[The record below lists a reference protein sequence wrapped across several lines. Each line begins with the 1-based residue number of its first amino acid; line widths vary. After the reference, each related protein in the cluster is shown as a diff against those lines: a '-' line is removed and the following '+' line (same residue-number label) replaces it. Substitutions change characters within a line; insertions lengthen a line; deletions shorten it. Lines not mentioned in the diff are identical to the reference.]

1 MSKKPD
7 HAKHSA
13 GGAGREALAPDMLL
27 FIRLVAATVIFAVS
41 LIVKMPAF
49 ASILLLVLSAA
60 VAGYDICLQA
70 VNSVENGDYFAT
82 PLVVVFIAAIS
93 YVIGFASEGAALI
106 LLYQIGLRLIA
117 YAAERTRKSAIEL
130 LRYQDEETVDKIKA
144 LLCEEQAGYME
155 IESTMRYSSGSILKI
170 AMIFAVVYAITL
182 PLFTSFSYTVS
193 IHRALTIILIAT
205 PMSVVAAM
213 PSTGIVGLCYSAQQG
228 VLFNKAATMEAT
240 GKVNIA
246 IFDKAGIFSEACPR
260 VLSVQS
266 DVLDSTTFMNFAA
279 HAVYYSEQPIA
290 RAIAAVNDQEYRL
303 DIISDFVDIPGRGV
317 DVKIGGAQLTLATSE
332 LFASRGVYVPQSGE
346 SEGRAYYMTV
356 SDRYVGKLV
365 LSSDVNDEAAEL
377 AEDMKELGVK
387 RCILLTEDGNDE
399 SQQLAEVLGFNEV
412 YGQCDTEKKL
422 RLVSDLS
429 EGSKNRILF
438 VYSSGIESHSSA
450 TVDMRVSPKAKY
462 ADATVSPDF
471 VANIPFS
478 MQVCRRMREIAV
490 ENAVFAFVIK
500 AILIFL
506 SIVGFCNVW
515 FAIFI
520 DMAAALA
527 TILNSIRVTNESL
540 LRSFQYKRGK

>member
-266 DVLDSTTFMNFAA
+266 DVLDSATFMNFAA

-450 TVDMRVSPKAKY
+450 AIDMRVSPKAKY
-462 ADATVSPDF
+462 ADATVLPDF

-478 MQVCRRMREIAV
+478 IQVCRRMREIAV

>member
-144 LLCEEQAGYME
+144 LLCEEQTGYME

-266 DVLDSTTFMNFAA
+266 DVLDSATFMNFAA

-332 LFASRGVYVPQSGE
+332 LFSSRGVYVPQSGE

-365 LSSDVNDEAAEL
+365 LSSDVNDEATEL

-387 RCILLTEDGNDE
+387 RCILLTEDGNNE

-429 EGSKNRILF
+429 EGAKNRILF

-450 TVDMRVSPKAKY
+450 AVDMRVSPKAKY
-462 ADATVSPDF
+462 ADATVLPDF

-478 MQVCRRMREIAV
+478 IQVCRRMREIAV

>member
-1 MSKKPD
+1 MSKRPD

-70 VNSVENGDYFAT
+70 INSVENGDYFAT

-450 TVDMRVSPKAKY
+450 AVDMRVSPKAKY
-462 ADATVSPDF
+462 ADATVLPDF

>member
-13 GGAGREALAPDMLL
+13 GGSGREALAPDMLL

-260 VLSVQS
+260 ILSVQS
-266 DVLDSTTFMNFAA
+266 DVLDSATFMNFAA

-387 RCILLTEDGNDE
+387 RCILLTEEGNDE

-450 TVDMRVSPKAKY
+450 AVDMRVSPKAKY
-462 ADATVSPDF
+462 ADATVLPDF

>member
-266 DVLDSTTFMNFAA
+266 DVLDSATFMNFAA

-387 RCILLTEDGNDE
+387 RCILLTEEGNDE

-450 TVDMRVSPKAKY
+450 AVDMRVSPKAKY
-462 ADATVSPDF
+462 ADATVLPDF

-478 MQVCRRMREIAV
+478 IQVCRRMREIAV

>member
-266 DVLDSTTFMNFAA
+266 DVLDSATFMNFAA

-450 TVDMRVSPKAKY
+450 AVDMRVSPKAKY
-462 ADATVSPDF
+462 ADATVLPDF

-540 LRSFQYKRGK
+540 LRSFRYKRGK

>member
-266 DVLDSTTFMNFAA
+266 DVLDSATFMNFAA

-450 TVDMRVSPKAKY
+450 AVDMRVSPKAKY
-462 ADATVSPDF
+462 ADATVLPDF

-478 MQVCRRMREIAV
+478 IQVCRRMREIAV

>member
-450 TVDMRVSPKAKY
+450 AVDMRVSPKAKY
-462 ADATVSPDF
+462 ADATVLPDF

-540 LRSFQYKRGK
+540 LRSFQYKRCK

>member
-13 GGAGREALAPDMLL
+13 GGSGREALAPDMLL

-266 DVLDSTTFMNFAA
+266 DVLDSATFMNFAA

-450 TVDMRVSPKAKY
+450 AVDMRVSPKAKY
-462 ADATVSPDF
+462 ADATVLPDF

-478 MQVCRRMREIAV
+478 IQVCRRMREIAV

>member
-450 TVDMRVSPKAKY
+450 AVDMRVSPKAKY
-462 ADATVSPDF
+462 ADATVLPDF

-478 MQVCRRMREIAV
+478 IQVCRRMREIAV

>member
-266 DVLDSTTFMNFAA
+266 DVLDSATFMNFAA

-462 ADATVSPDF
+462 ADATVLPDF

>member
-13 GGAGREALAPDMLL
+13 GGSGREALAPDMLL

-266 DVLDSTTFMNFAA
+266 DVLDSATFMNFAA

-290 RAIAAVNDQEYRL
+290 RAIAAVNDQEYRH

-450 TVDMRVSPKAKY
+450 AVDMRVSPKAKY
-462 ADATVSPDF
+462 ADATVLPDF

-478 MQVCRRMREIAV
+478 IQVCRRMREIAV

>member
-13 GGAGREALAPDMLL
+13 GGSGREALAPDMLL

-60 VAGYDICLQA
+60 VAGYDICFQA

-213 PSTGIVGLCYSAQQG
+213 PSTEIVGLCYSAQQG

-266 DVLDSTTFMNFAA
+266 DVLDSATFMNFAA

-450 TVDMRVSPKAKY
+450 AVDMRVSPKAKY
-462 ADATVSPDF
+462 ADATVLPDF

-478 MQVCRRMREIAV
+478 IQVCRRMREIAV

>member
-7 HAKHSA
+7 HAKYSA

-266 DVLDSTTFMNFAA
+266 DVLDSATFMNFAA

-450 TVDMRVSPKAKY
+450 AVDMRVSPKAKY
-462 ADATVSPDF
+462 ADATVLPDF

>member
-13 GGAGREALAPDMLL
+13 GGPGREALAPDTLL

-49 ASILLLVLSAA
+49 ASILLLILSAA

-70 VNSVENGDYFAT
+70 INSVENGDYFAT

-93 YVIGFASEGAALI
+93 YVIGFAPEGAALI

-144 LLCEEQAGYME
+144 LLREEQSGYME
-155 IESTMRYSSGSILKI
+155 IESTMRFSSGSILKI
-170 AMIFAVVYAITL
+170 AMIFAVVYAIAL

-240 GKVNIA
+240 GQANIA
-246 IFDKAGIFSEACPR
+246 VFDKAGIFSEACPR

-266 DVLDSTTFMNFAA
+266 DVLDSATFMNFAA

-290 RAIAAVNDQEYRL
+290 KAIAAANDQEYRL

-332 LFASRGVYVPQSGE
+332 LFASRGVYVPQNGE
-346 SEGRAYYMTV
+346 NEGRAYYMTV
-356 SDRYVGKLV
+356 SDRYVGKIV

-399 SQQLAEVLGFNEV
+399 SQQLAEALGFNEV

-422 RLVSDLS
+422 RLISDLS
-429 EGSKNRILF
+429 EGAKNRILF
-438 VYSSGIESHSSA
+438 VYSSGIEAHSSA
-450 TVDMRVSPKAKY
+450 AIDMRVSPKAKY
-462 ADATVSPDF
+462 ADATVLPDF

-478 MQVCRRMREIAV
+478 IQVCRRMREVAV
-490 ENAVFAFVIK
+490 ENAVFAFIIK

-540 LRSFQYKRGK
+540 LRSFRYKRGK

>member
-266 DVLDSTTFMNFAA
+266 DVLDSATFMNFAA

-387 RCILLTEDGNDE
+387 RCILLTEEGNDE

-450 TVDMRVSPKAKY
+450 AVDMRVSPKAKY
-462 ADATVSPDF
+462 ADATVLPDF

>member
-13 GGAGREALAPDMLL
+13 GGSGREALAPDMLL

-266 DVLDSTTFMNFAA
+266 DVLDSATFMNFAA

-346 SEGRAYYMTV
+346 SEGRTYYMTV

-450 TVDMRVSPKAKY
+450 AVDMRVSPKAKY
-462 ADATVSPDF
+462 ADATVLPDF

-478 MQVCRRMREIAV
+478 IQVCRRMREIAV

>member
-450 TVDMRVSPKAKY
+450 AVDMRVSPKAKY
-462 ADATVSPDF
+462 ADATVLPDF

-540 LRSFQYKRGK
+540 PRSFQYKRGK

>member
-13 GGAGREALAPDMLL
+13 GGSGREALAPDMLL

-266 DVLDSTTFMNFAA
+266 DVLDSATFMNFAA

-462 ADATVSPDF
+462 ADATVLPDF

>member
-228 VLFNKAATMEAT
+228 VLFNKAATMEVT

-450 TVDMRVSPKAKY
+450 AVDMRVSPKAKY
-462 ADATVSPDF
+462 ADATVLPDF

>member
-13 GGAGREALAPDMLL
+13 GGSGREALAPDMLL

-450 TVDMRVSPKAKY
+450 AIDMRVSPKAKY
-462 ADATVSPDF
+462 ADATVLPDF

-478 MQVCRRMREIAV
+478 IQVCRRMREIAV
-490 ENAVFAFVIK
+490 ENALFAFVIK

>member
-13 GGAGREALAPDMLL
+13 GGSGREALAPDMLL

-387 RCILLTEDGNDE
+387 RCILLTEEGNDE

-450 TVDMRVSPKAKY
+450 AVDMRVSPKAKY
-462 ADATVSPDF
+462 ADATVLPDF

-478 MQVCRRMREIAV
+478 IQVCRRIREIAV

>member
-13 GGAGREALAPDMLL
+13 GGSGREALAPDMLL

-450 TVDMRVSPKAKY
+450 AVDMRVSPKAKY
-462 ADATVSPDF
+462 ADATVLPDF

-478 MQVCRRMREIAV
+478 IQVCRRMREIAV

>member
-266 DVLDSTTFMNFAA
+266 DVLDSATFMNFAA

-387 RCILLTEDGNDE
+387 RCILLTEDENDE

-450 TVDMRVSPKAKY
+450 AVDMRVSPKAKY
-462 ADATVSPDF
+462 ADATVLPDF

-478 MQVCRRMREIAV
+478 IQVCRRMREIAV

>member
-144 LLCEEQAGYME
+144 LLCEEQTGYME

-228 VLFNKAATMEAT
+228 VLFNKATTMEAT

-266 DVLDSTTFMNFAA
+266 DVLDSATFMNFAA

-332 LFASRGVYVPQSGE
+332 LFSSRGVYVPQSGE

-365 LSSDVNDEAAEL
+365 LSSDVNDEATEL

-387 RCILLTEDGNDE
+387 RCILLTEDGNNE

-429 EGSKNRILF
+429 EGAKNRILF

-450 TVDMRVSPKAKY
+450 AVDMRVSPKAKY
-462 ADATVSPDF
+462 ADATVLPDF

-478 MQVCRRMREIAV
+478 IQVCRRMREIAV

>member
-13 GGAGREALAPDMLL
+13 GGSGREALAPDMLL

-266 DVLDSTTFMNFAA
+266 DVLDSATFMNFAA

-387 RCILLTEDGNDE
+387 RCILLTEEGNDE

-450 TVDMRVSPKAKY
+450 AVDMRVSLKAKY
-462 ADATVSPDF
+462 ADATVLPDF

>member
-13 GGAGREALAPDMLL
+13 GGSGREALAPDMLL

-49 ASILLLVLSAA
+49 ASILLLALSAA

-266 DVLDSTTFMNFAA
+266 DVLDSATFMNFAA

-365 LSSDVNDEAAEL
+365 LSYKGDHL
-377 AEDMKELGVK
+377 
-387 RCILLTEDGNDE
+387 
-399 SQQLAEVLGFNEV
+399 
-412 YGQCDTEKKL
+412 
-422 RLVSDLS
+422 
-429 EGSKNRILF
+429 
-438 VYSSGIESHSSA
+438 YSA
-450 TVDMRVSPKAKY
+450 WYVR
-462 ADATVSPDF
+462 
-471 VANIPFS
+471 
-478 MQVCRRMREIAV
+478 
-490 ENAVFAFVIK
+490 
-500 AILIFL
+500 
-506 SIVGFCNVW
+506 
-515 FAIFI
+515 
-520 DMAAALA
+520 
-527 TILNSIRVTNESL
+527 
-540 LRSFQYKRGK
+540 

>member
-260 VLSVQS
+260 VLSVRS
-266 DVLDSTTFMNFAA
+266 DVLDSATFMNFAA

-450 TVDMRVSPKAKY
+450 AVDMRVSPKAKY
-462 ADATVSPDF
+462 ADATVLPDF

-478 MQVCRRMREIAV
+478 IQVCRRMREIAV

>member
-266 DVLDSTTFMNFAA
+266 DVLDSATFMNFAA

-365 LSSDVNDEAAEL
+365 LSSDVNDEAADL

-462 ADATVSPDF
+462 ADATVLPDF

-478 MQVCRRMREIAV
+478 IQVCRRMREIAV
-490 ENAVFAFVIK
+490 ENALFAFVIK

>member
-266 DVLDSTTFMNFAA
+266 DVLDSATFMNFAA

-387 RCILLTEDGNDE
+387 RCILLTEEGNDE
-399 SQQLAEVLGFNEV
+399 SQQLAEGLGFNEV

-450 TVDMRVSPKAKY
+450 AVDMRVSPKAKY
-462 ADATVSPDF
+462 ADATVLPDF

-478 MQVCRRMREIAV
+478 IQVCRRMREIAV

>member
-13 GGAGREALAPDMLL
+13 GGSGREALAPDMLL

-387 RCILLTEDGNDE
+387 RCILLTEEGNDE

-450 TVDMRVSPKAKY
+450 AVDMRVSPKAKY
-462 ADATVSPDF
+462 ADATVLPDF

>member
-450 TVDMRVSPKAKY
+450 AVDMRVSPKAKY
-462 ADATVSPDF
+462 ADATVLPDF

>member
-13 GGAGREALAPDMLL
+13 GGSGREALAPDMLL

-450 TVDMRVSPKAKY
+450 AVDMRVSPKAKY
-462 ADATVSPDF
+462 ADATVLPDF

>member
-130 LRYQDEETVDKIKA
+130 LRYQDEETVDKINA

-266 DVLDSTTFMNFAA
+266 DVLDSATFMNFAA

-462 ADATVSPDF
+462 ADATVLPDF

>member
-13 GGAGREALAPDMLL
+13 GGSGREALAPDMLL

-70 VNSVENGDYFAT
+70 LNSVENGDYFAT

-266 DVLDSTTFMNFAA
+266 DVLDSATFMNFAA

-387 RCILLTEDGNDE
+387 RCILLTEEGNDE

-450 TVDMRVSPKAKY
+450 AVDMRVSPKAKY
-462 ADATVSPDF
+462 ADATVLPDF

>member
-387 RCILLTEDGNDE
+387 RCILLTEEGNDE

-450 TVDMRVSPKAKY
+450 AVDMRVSLKAKY
-462 ADATVSPDF
+462 ADATVLPDF

>member
-106 LLYQIGLRLIA
+106 LLYQIGLLLIA

-266 DVLDSTTFMNFAA
+266 DVLDSATFMNFAA

-450 TVDMRVSPKAKY
+450 AVDMRVSPKAKY
-462 ADATVSPDF
+462 ADATVLPDF

>member
-228 VLFNKAATMEAT
+228 VLFNKAAIMEAT

-266 DVLDSTTFMNFAA
+266 DVLDSATFMNFAA

-450 TVDMRVSPKAKY
+450 AVDMRVSLKAKY
-462 ADATVSPDF
+462 ADATVLPDF

>member
-144 LLCEEQAGYME
+144 LLCDEQAGYME

-266 DVLDSTTFMNFAA
+266 DVLDSATFMNFAA

-450 TVDMRVSPKAKY
+450 AVDMRVSPKAKY
-462 ADATVSPDF
+462 ADATVLPDF

>member
-13 GGAGREALAPDMLL
+13 GGAGREALVPDMLL

-450 TVDMRVSPKAKY
+450 AVDMRVSPKAKY
-462 ADATVSPDF
+462 ADATVLPDF